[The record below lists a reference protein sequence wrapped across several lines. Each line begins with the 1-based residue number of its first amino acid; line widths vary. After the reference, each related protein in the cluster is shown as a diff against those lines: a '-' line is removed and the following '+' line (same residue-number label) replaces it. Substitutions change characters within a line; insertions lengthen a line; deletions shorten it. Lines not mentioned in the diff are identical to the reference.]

1 MYDCIVI
8 GGGVVGTAVLDALS
22 MNGYKS
28 LLIEKEDDVAS
39 GASRANSG
47 IAHAGYD
54 CVPGTLKAKFNVE
67 GNKMMPSLTSD
78 LDVPF
83 NKTGSLVLAKKGGED
98 GLNELLSRAKANGV
112 DAKIIDRK
120 EIDALQNGVN
130 PEIVSAL
137 YAKDA
142 GVVSP
147 YKLTIALA
155 DRAVLNGADIKLE
168 EEIESILF
176 DGEKFVVRT
185 KTGEYTAKYLV
196 NSAGSGASDVNKL
209 LGDETYDT
217 VFKKGE
223 YFVLDKTEGSF
234 INLVMFPLP
243 DENGKGILVA
253 PTADGNVI
261 YGPTSENC
269 EEGDTACTSKGLEL
283 VRQGVAR
290 VFANPNYRAVIREYA
305 GVRAIVGEDFIVKRS
320 EKYNNFFILA
330 GICSPG
336 LTSAPAIGKYIAE
349 EIAKEYVVK
358 KPENPVK
365 VLRHD
370 RLKNLSE
377 KELNE
382 KISKNPKW
390 GRIICRCET
399 VTEAEIVNAI
409 HSPLPATTVD
419 AVKRRVRAGMGRCQ
433 GGFCA
438 PRVIDILSRELGIPV
453 TEVKKGGKGSELVLC
468 RIKEDVQ

>member
-22 MNGYKS
+22 TRGYKA

-67 GNKMMPSLTSD
+67 GNKMMPSLTAD

-83 NKTGSLVLAKKGGED
+83 RKTGSLVLAKQGGEN
-98 GLNELLSRAKANGV
+98 GLIELLERAKANGV
-112 DAKIIDRK
+112 DARIIGRE
-120 EIDALQNGVN
+120 EIDKIQDGVN

-137 YAKDA
+137 FAKDA
-142 GVVSP
+142 GIVSP
-147 YKLTIALA
+147 YKLTIALC
-155 DRAVLNGADIKLE
+155 DRAILNGAEVRLE
-168 EEIESILF
+168 ENIESIRY
-176 DGEKFVVRT
+176 DGKFIV
-185 KTGEYTAKYLV
+185 KTQNGEYESKYLV
-196 NSAGSGASDVNKL
+196 NSAGSGASDVNAL
-209 LGDETYDT
+209 LSDETYET

-223 YFVLDKTEGSF
+223 YFVLDKTEGARVKTV
-234 INLVMFPLP
+234 LFPLP

-261 YGPTSENC
+261 YGPTSETC
-269 EEGDTACTSKGLEL
+269 KEGDTSCTAKGLDL

-305 GVRAIVGEDFIVKRS
+305 GVRAAVGDDFIVKRS
-320 EKYNNFFILA
+320 EKYHDFFILA

-336 LTSAPAIGKYIAE
+336 LTSAPSIGKYIAD
-349 EIAKEYVVK
+349 EIEKECKVE

-370 RLKNLSE
+370 RLKNLTAE
-377 KELNE
+377 ELNE
-382 KISKNPKW
+382 KVKNDPKW

-453 TEVKKGGKGSELVLC
+453 TRVKKGGKGSELVKC
-468 RIKEDVQ
+468 RIKEDN